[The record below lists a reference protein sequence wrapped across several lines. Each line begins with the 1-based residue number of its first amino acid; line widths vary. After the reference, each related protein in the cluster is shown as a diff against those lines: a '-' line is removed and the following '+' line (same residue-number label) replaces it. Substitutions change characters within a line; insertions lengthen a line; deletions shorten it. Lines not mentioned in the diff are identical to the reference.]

1 MRNAIIKNTDFE
13 EVAET
18 RVDAKNRVTLG
29 RKRQRDV
36 SSYRIYRNSVGQIIL
51 DPMVTIPAH
60 EAWLFKN
67 KKAARLVE
75 EGLADVRKGRVVK
88 AKEDYARHS
97 KNTG

>member
-1 MRNAIIKNTDFE
+1 MRNAIIRNTDFE

-18 RVDAKNRVTLG
+18 RVDSKNRVTLG
-29 RKRQRDV
+29 RKLQRDV
-36 SSYRIYRNSVGQIIL
+36 SSYRVYRNSVGQIIL

-60 EAWLFKN
+60 EAWLFKS

-88 AKEDYARHS
+88 AKEDYTRHA

>member
-1 MRNAIIKNTDFE
+1 MKNAIIKNTDFE

-29 RKRQRDV
+29 RKLQHDV
-36 SSYRIYRNSVGQIIL
+36 SSYRVYRNSVGQIIL

-60 EAWLFKN
+60 EAWLFKS
-67 KKAARLVE
+67 KKGARLVE
-75 EGLADVRKGRVVK
+75 EGLADVRKGLVVK
-88 AKEDYARHS
+88 AKEDYARHA